1 MPYFYVNADK
11 KPYRLRKIEKHDGQY
26 MLFASRLEEHYA
38 MNLGARVLRQYVR
51 HSTFIAPST
60 RKMDIR
66 VEDRVYSCK
75 KADPMTVECLVNH
88 LSTLF
93 DLEQL

>member
-1 MPYFYVNADK
+1 MPHFYVNADK
-11 KPYRLRKIEKHDGQY
+11 KPYRLQIIKKDGGEY

-38 MNLGARVLRQYVR
+38 KNLGTRVLRQYVR
-51 HSTFIAPST
+51 RSTFIVPSA

-75 KADPMTVECLVNH
+75 KADSMTVAALVNH
-88 LSTLF
+88 LSTLLA
-93 DLEQL
+93 LE